1 MTFFYA
7 VVADEQYVYTMKFQ
21 FENACN
27 FLTSQITYLIEKK
40 GEIFKNFFLKN
51 ERQSFKVVFCFYIT

>member
-40 GEIFKNFFLKN
+40 VKFSKIFFEK
-51 ERQSFKVVFCFYIT
+51 